1 VPLYHYKC
9 RNCESDFEIR
19 HSWNDKNIICL
30 SCKSLDIYKL
40 MNHITPVVYKNKK
53 VVDNKEV
60 GDEVKAA
67 IRDGNNDLRQMKR
80 NLKKEANNTK

>member
-1 VPLYHYKC
+1 
-9 RNCESDFEIR
+9 
-19 HSWNDKNIICL
+19 
-30 SCKSLDIYKL
+30 